1 MTGQRKAFS
10 EKHNLH
16 PLDPHLM
23 ATPSTLNPVFLL
35 LKLARV
41 KIIKIEKRFFSGL
54 QYNLFHRPHLLFQFL
69 FTKLQGL
76 NFR

>member
-1 MTGQRKAFS
+1 MTGQRMAVS

-23 ATPSTLNPVFLL
+23 AIPSTLSPVYLL
-35 LKLARV
+35 LKLGRV
-41 KIIKIEKRFFSGL
+41 KTIKIEKRFFSGL
-54 QYNLFHRPHLLFQFL
+54 QYNPFHRPHRLFQFP

-76 NFR
+76 KFQ

>member
-1 MTGQRKAFS
+1 MTGQRKAVS

-23 ATPSTLNPVFLL
+23 ATPSTYLL
-35 LKLARV
+35 LKLGRV
-41 KIIKIEKRFFSGL
+41 KPIKIQKRFFSGL
-54 QYNLFHRPHLLFQFL
+54 QYNPFHRPHLLFQFL

-76 NFR
+76 QLSMALS